1 MIKCYE
7 LSIARLMNENGL
19 FLRIEIIPDDLKG
32 FTVAFVNSVDEYAFL
47 KAQRGNIRY
56 FKTLDSAFNAVQS
69 LGCTDCKLVIIDN
82 TKEKYVLS

>member
-19 FLRIEIIPDDLKG
+19 FTRIEIIPDDSKG
-32 FTVAFVNSVDEYAFL
+32 FVVAFVDATEKYSFL

-69 LGCTDCKLVIIDN
+69 LGSTDCKLVIAD
-82 TKEKYVLS
+82 KVKDKYVLS